1 MAGERER
8 SGRSG
13 GSWGS
18 ERRIDFEAASNLI
31 VAEEFR
37 STPLP
42 YQVAHYG
49 AAEKQVGLSAAQL
62 LVLQR
67 LASGASPSLN
77 ELSQQTQTHQSS
89 TSVVVSKL
97 VSRGFVARQRAKGDA
112 RRLELTLTPRAKSM
126 VRKTPHAAQ
135 DRLVTALGTMSKA
148 EVKQLAVLLKKFI
161 ASASLESQE
170 EE

>member
-1 MAGERER
+1 MP
-8 SGRSG
+8 ST
-13 GSWGS
+13 
-18 ERRIDFEAASNLI
+18 NLSRTAPMGDVKDVLDSLRQI
-31 VAEEFR
+31 FR
-37 STPLP
+37 S
-42 YQVAHYG
+42 QRVASR

-67 LASGASPSLN
+67 LAAGASPSLN

-112 RRLELTLTPRAKSM
+112 RRLELTLTARAKSM

-135 DRLVTALGTMSKA
+135 DRLITALGTMSKA

-161 ASASLESQE
+161 SAAGLEAHE
-170 EE
+170 EM

>member
-1 MAGERER
+1 MP
-8 SGRSG
+8 ST
-13 GSWGS
+13 
-18 ERRIDFEAASNLI
+18 NLSRTAPMGDVKDVLDSLRQI
-31 VAEEFR
+31 FR
-37 STPLP
+37 S
-42 YQVAHYG
+42 QRVASR
-49 AAEKQVGLSAAQL
+49 ASEKQVGLSAAQL

-67 LASGASPSLN
+67 LSSGASPSLN
-77 ELSQQTQTHQSS
+77 ELAEQTQTHQSS

-126 VRKTPHAAQ
+126 VRKAPHAAQ

-148 EVKQLAVLLKKFI
+148 EVKQLAALLKKFI
-161 ASASLESQE
+161 AAAGLESPE